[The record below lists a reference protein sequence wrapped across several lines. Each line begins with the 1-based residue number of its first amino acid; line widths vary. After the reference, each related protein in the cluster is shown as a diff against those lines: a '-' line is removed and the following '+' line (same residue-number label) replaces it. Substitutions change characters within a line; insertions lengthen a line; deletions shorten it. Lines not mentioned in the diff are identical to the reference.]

1 MPDGEAR
8 GRPVER
14 HARGEAADVLRR
26 FAARLRGALR
36 RTRWQILAFLV
47 LHLCAVLAGAVMVHR
62 GDAFALA
69 RRDAIVGAARASNP
83 ATRAFAAG
91 DRPRAALVDAGENL
105 LRGALPLTVA
115 GPSVVVPYALAA
127 YRGWVG
133 GVVAVDGQH
142 RSRLREPRRA
152 AYYLV
157 TLLLQL
163 VPYSVAGGAGVNIG
177 WTALRAR
184 GWPAGLTWLGF
195 PREPILDAAV
205 LYALIVPLFLLASA
219 WVFGCPW
226 V

>member
-1 MPDGEAR
+1 ME
-8 GRPVER
+8 GRMVAR
-14 HARGEAADVLRR
+14 HARRDLIDGARR
-26 FAARLRGALR
+26 FAVRLRCAWR
-36 RTRWQILAFLV
+36 RTRWHILAFFV
-47 LHLCAVLAGAVMVHR
+47 LHLTAVLIGAVMVHR
-62 GDAFALA
+62 GDAFALE

-91 DRPRAALVDAGENL
+91 DRPRAALLDAGENL

-177 WTALRAR
+177 WRFLRAR
-184 GWPAGLTWLGF
+184 GRPTGPTWLGF

-205 LYALIVPLFLLASA
+205 LYALVMPLFLLASA
-219 WVFGCPW
+219 WEFGSPW
-226 V
+226 A